1 MIILEELKDVELEQ
15 IHIDGLSNIP
25 LIKGDKG
32 DIGDTGPANILT
44 IGTVQTAETGEEA
57 SAEIIGDSPN
67 QVLNLILPKGDKG
80 EQGEIGP
87 EGPKGDQGIQGIQG
101 EQGPQ
106 GIQGEKGDPGSPDNS
121 KKYKLI
127 LENNSTAGQ
136 EITLPCYYKVAED
149 VLDVYLNGERL
160 LKSTDDAGT
169 DGHYREV
176 GDAGSI
182 SNKIK
187 STTDWSLSQGDTLE
201 LVVRGEYNAT

>member
-1 MIILEELKDVELEQ
+1 MIVLEDLKDVELEQ
-15 IHIDGLSNIP
+15 IHIDGLTNIP

-32 DIGDTGPANILT
+32 DTGDTGPANILT
-44 IGTVQTAETGEEA
+44 IGTVETGEQA

-67 QVLNLILPKGDKG
+67 QTLNLILPKGDKG

-87 EGPKGDQGIQGIQG
+87 EGPKGEQGVQGIQG

-106 GIQGEKGDPGSPDNS
+106 GIQGEKGDPGSPDDS

-127 LENNSTAGQ
+127 LESDSTAGQ
-136 EITLPCYYKVAED
+136 ETTIPCYYKVGKE

-176 GDAGSI
+176 GDTGSI

-187 STTDWSLSQGDTLE
+187 TTTDWSLASGDVLD
-201 LVVRGEYNAT
+201 LVVRGGI